1 MDLSLLRRGDWGWHA
16 CEDTESRAQDVKNVI
31 DETIDVIDGT
41 MMVSLVSQPFKLT
54 RNAFTLLYWLQHGAG
69 SGGVRVRRLV
79 AEDDEGEGE
88 R

>member
-16 CEDTESRAQDVKNVI
+16 CEDTESRARDVK
-31 DETIDVIDGT
+31 DVIDGT

-54 RNAFTLLYWLQHGAG
+54 RDAFTLLYWVQRGAG